1 MLGNSLADLVIEAD
15 QFSVMPIQRL
25 AILAGPYTCKGELMS
40 KSTLTVYLPDRPL
53 PICVEAES
61 FKYFGCELALEKD
74 GEIVARSS
82 DRGFVVQSDLLRK
95 PSLDYGVLPS
105 DLGASCVEL
114 PAPARVAEFKTN
126 PAPAWPFTAGLAVG
140 VLSSACVAV
149 GLLVGA

>member
-1 MLGNSLADLVIEAD
+1 
-15 QFSVMPIQRL
+15 
-25 AILAGPYTCKGELMS
+25 MS

-82 DRGFVVQSDLLRK
+82 DRGFVVQSDLLCK

-105 DLGASCVEL
+105 DRDASCMEL

-149 GLLVGA
+149 ALLIGV